1 MLGGITSTMSRASC
15 KLFFSFLVS
24 YVPPWSIAVSVSIRI
39 AIVAMVVMV
48 VFPTSVVMS
57 FMMVMIVVVV
67 MIVVNSW
74 TPPVRAVTIWWIVVD
89 PDIHPRRTIIVV
101 IVTFNH
107 RWRTITSII
116 HCTGWSIAGTSWRKY
131 R

>member
-1 MLGGITSTMSRASC
+1 
-15 KLFFSFLVS
+15 
-24 YVPPWSIAVSVSIRI
+24 
-39 AIVAMVVMV
+39 
-48 VFPTSVVMS
+48 
-57 FMMVMIVVVV
+57 